1 MAKQNKR
8 IDIFKGRTKEY
19 DYDYYDRPSLKTA
32 YTLAVIGLCGI
43 VIILIGVGILNLIGA
58 A

>member
-1 MAKQNKR
+1 MEKQNKR

-19 DYDYYDRPSLKTA
+19 DYYDRPSLKTS

-43 VIILIGVGILNLIGA
+43 IIVLIGVGVLKLIGA

>member
-1 MAKQNKR
+1 MNKDNKR
-8 IDIFKGRTKEY
+8 PDLLKGRTKEW
-19 DYDYYDRPSLKTA
+19 DYYNRPSLKTS

-43 VIILIGVGILNLIGA
+43 IVLLIGIGILKLIEA